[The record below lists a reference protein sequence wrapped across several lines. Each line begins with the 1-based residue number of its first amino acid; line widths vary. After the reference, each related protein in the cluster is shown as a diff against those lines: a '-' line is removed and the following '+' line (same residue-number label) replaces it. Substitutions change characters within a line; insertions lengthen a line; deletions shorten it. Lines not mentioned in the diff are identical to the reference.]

1 MSWAAQKSAK
11 LVVARLKGMSREIYR
26 VPLAD
31 LDHADVPQLRS
42 IPESDRPVISVPLL
56 GTSIHAPTAAI
67 LYQLREVVVHGRD
80 TRVDCYEQPVWAW
93 S

>member
-1 MSWAAQKSAK
+1 M
-11 LVVARLKGMSREIYR
+11 RT
-26 VPLAD
+26 
-31 LDHADVPQLRS
+31 
-42 IPESDRPVISVPLL
+42 VISVPLL